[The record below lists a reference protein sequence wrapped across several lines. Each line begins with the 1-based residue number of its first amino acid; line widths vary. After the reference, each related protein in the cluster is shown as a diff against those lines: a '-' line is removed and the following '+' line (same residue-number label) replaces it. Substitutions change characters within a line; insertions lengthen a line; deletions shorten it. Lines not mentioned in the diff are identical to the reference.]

1 MNEKVKLRKNTAPT
15 GPEVTLPQGVWEP
28 LLQTLPPGLDCGSS
42 GIRDSFGAPFPFA
55 WLPTPPA
62 AVMLG
67 EVGCTL
73 CQGQS
78 ELEAAQLR
86 VTKSEMRGLPFLPN
100 RCLMSTERIS
110 GGMVNAWVNE

>member
-1 MNEKVKLRKNTAPT
+1 MNERKSQIKEEHSSHWT
-15 GPEVTLPQGVWEP
+15 GSDPSTGVWEP

-86 VTKSEMRGLPFLPN
+86 VTKSEMRGPPLP
-100 RCLMSTERIS
+100 S
-110 GGMVNAWVNE
+110 